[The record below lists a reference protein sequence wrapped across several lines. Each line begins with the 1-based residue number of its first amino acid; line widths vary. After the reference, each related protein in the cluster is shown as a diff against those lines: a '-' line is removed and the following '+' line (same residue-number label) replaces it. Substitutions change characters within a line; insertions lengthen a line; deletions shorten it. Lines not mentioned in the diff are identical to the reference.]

1 MNQILNNS
9 GIALVATMT
18 LSSSAFANR
27 HYVICTGVETP
38 FHLSLPADNRYPTNT
53 KLTVRVE
60 APLSERRSAPVC
72 RLDHHLSVTKSQ
84 TSNETLHHRVTLS
97 SALGRV
103 SCLAGGAPIPITQ
116 SESGPAMP
124 LPPSPFA
131 CSEVVLRLPTFE
143 ALDYRAKDAEL
154 VHSCGSG
161 SRGTVRV
168 PMSCA
173 LVESEGGS

>member
-1 MNQILNNS
+1 MML
-9 GIALVATMT
+9 A
-18 LSSSAFANR
+18 SSAFANR
-27 HYVICTGVETP
+27 HYVICTGVEMP
-38 FHLSLPADNRYPTNT
+38 FHLSLPANNRYPTGT

-60 APLSERRSAPVC
+60 APLSGRRGAPVC
-72 RLDHHLSVTKSQ
+72 RLDHHLSVTKNQ
-84 TSNETLHHRVTLS
+84 TSNETLSHRVTLR

-103 SCLAGGAPIPITQ
+103 SCLAEGAPIPIAQT
-116 SESGPAMP
+116 ESGPAML

-143 ALDYRAKDAEL
+143 ALDYRDKDAEL
-154 VHSCGSG
+154 IHSCGSG
-161 SRGTVRV
+161 SSATVRV